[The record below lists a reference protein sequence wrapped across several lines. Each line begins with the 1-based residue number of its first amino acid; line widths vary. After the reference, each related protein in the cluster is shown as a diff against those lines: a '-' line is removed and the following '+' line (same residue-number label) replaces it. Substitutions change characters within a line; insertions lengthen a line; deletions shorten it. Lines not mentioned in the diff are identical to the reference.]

1 MKAPTSLLFVSVGTD
16 HHPFHR
22 LVGWMDDWLER
33 RSGRP
38 VTCVVQ
44 GGTSRP
50 SRLAEFHDYLRYQEM
65 QAAMQDAAAVVCH
78 GGPGTIME
86 ARVLAHVPIV
96 VPRQSRLGEHVDDH
110 QVAFAR
116 RLASAGEIH
125 LPWTESD
132 LHELLDLALIEPSAF
147 RSSPATGGGSATAI
161 RRFGEL
167 VDSLV
172 DSPERAGRRRRRH
185 GSSARSSTDGR

>member
-1 MKAPTSLLFVSVGTD
+1 MNIPAPLLFVSAGTD

-22 LVGWMDDWLER
+22 LVAWVDDWLER
-33 RSGRP
+33 RAGGP
-38 VTCVVQ
+38 LTCVIQ

-50 SRLAEFHDYLRYQEM
+50 SRLAEFHDYLRYHDM
-65 QAAMQDAAAVVCH
+65 QAAMRDAAAVVCH

-86 ARVLAHVPIV
+86 ARALAQVPIV

-116 RLASAGEIH
+116 RLASVGEIH

-132 LHELLDLALIEPSAF
+132 LHELLDLVLVEPSAF
-147 RSSPATGGGSATAI
+147 RSRSTVGGDASTAI

-172 DSPERAGRRRRRH
+172 DSPERAGWRRRRH
-185 GSSARSSTDGR
+185 GRFPAA